1 MTLTLNS
8 PPSFSL
14 QAVVRSHG
22 WIQMPP
28 FAETP
33 HHGLSYVI
41 RLSSGKVLR
50 FEAHQAGSDLRIQ
63 ATDVTTPAEE
73 DELKHTITWMLD
85 LEQDLSEFY
94 TLARQEPKLARMVE
108 RQAGRV
114 LRSPTLFED
123 VVRTIL
129 TTNTLWA
136 HTLRMCREL
145 TMRYGEPLPCDP
157 QQHAFPTPARLAEV
171 DEPALRQECRMGY
184 RAPYLTELS
193 QRVASG
199 ELDLEAFKTSQLPTP
214 ELRKV
219 LMTIKGVGGYA
230 AANLLM
236 LLGRY
241 DYVPVD
247 SWALKIVSNEFF
259 AGEKVTP
266 KQVLSTF
273 ERWGKWQGLAYWF
286 WDVNWSENNNTK
298 DTTDTKEIKANR
310 K

>member
-1 MTLTLNS
+1 MTFTIKT
-8 PPSFSL
+8 PSSFNL

-41 RLSSGKVLR
+41 RLSTGKVLR
-50 FEAHQAGSDLRIQ
+50 FEANPADGAISVSTTELISASEQA
-63 ATDVTTPAEE
+63 
-73 DELKHTITWMLD
+73 ELSHAITWMLD
-85 LEQDLSEFY
+85 LDQDFTEFY
-94 TLARQEPKLARMVE
+94 ALAKQEPKLAKVVE

-123 VVRTIL
+123 VIRTLL
-129 TTNTLWA
+129 TTNTLWK

-145 TMRYGEPLPCDP
+145 TTRYGEPLECEPE
-157 QQHAFPTPARLAEV
+157 QHAFPTPERLAQV
-171 DEPALRQECRMGY
+171 DDPELRELCRMGY
-184 RAPYLTELS
+184 RAQYVNELS

-199 ELDLEAFKTSQLPTP
+199 ALDLEAFKTSSLLTV
-214 ELRKV
+214 ELRNE

-241 DYVPVD
+241 DYLPVD
-247 SWALKIVSNEFF
+247 SWALKVVSKEFYG
-259 AGEKVTP
+259 GEKVTP
-266 KQVLSTF
+266 KQVLSSF

-286 WDVNWSENNNTK
+286 WDWTPNQ
-298 DTTDTKEIKANR
+298 
-310 K
+310 